1 MKQGPIASLAGVSL
15 AEAPLPRV
23 RLVPAADVAAR
34 PAPAA
39 WDALA
44 LDAADPN
51 PFHER
56 WFLAPSLD
64 HIGCDE
70 GSCLLVFEC
79 DGQLVGLLPV
89 IGRKAYYGYPIPH
102 LAGWLHDNA
111 FCGVPLVRRGFEVAF
126 WQGLFAWADQ
136 NTGTALFLHLSHVPA
151 DSSSLAALRQV
162 IALSGRPAAI
172 VQREDRAQLHSD
184 LDPESY
190 FAESMSS
197 KKRKELRRQYNRLA
211 ELGTLA
217 FQRNDG
223 TEGLAGW
230 VEEYLALEARGWKG
244 KDGSALAQHPANAQL
259 FREALA
265 GAAEAGR
272 LERLALMLDAR
283 PIAML
288 VNFLTPPGAY
298 SFKTTYDEAF
308 ARFSP
313 GVLLQREN
321 LGLLDRADI
330 AWTDS
335 CAAAD
340 HPMIERI
347 WREKRTMVRLSVA
360 LGGALRRPLARTIFR
375 AERGSSLEDL

>member
-1 MKQGPIASLAGVSL
+1 M

-23 RLVPAADVAAR
+23 RLVSAADLAGR

-64 HIGCDE
+64 HIGRAE
-70 GSCLLVFEC
+70 GSSLLVFEY

-111 FCGVPLVRRGFEVAF
+111 FCGVPLVRRGFEVSF
-126 WQGLFAWADQ
+126 WQGLFAWADRH
-136 NTGTALFLHLSHVPA
+136 TGAALFLHLSHVPA
-151 DSSSLAALRQV
+151 DSSSLAALRLV

-172 VQREDRAQLHSD
+172 VQREDRARLHSD

-217 FQRNDG
+217 FERDDG

-230 VEEYLALEARGWKG
+230 IEEYLALEARGWKG

-272 LERLALMLDAR
+272 LERLVLMLDAR

-321 LGLLDRADI
+321 LDLLDRADI

-360 LGGALRRPLARTIFR
+360 LGGALRRPLARAIFR
-375 AERGSSLEDL
+375 AERGSTLEDL